1 VLLRPQGKGVHVDTL
16 IRVSGV
22 RLVRLDPRE
31 VGSFTLRETILAVKL
46 ELSGDD
52 GVLAPA
58 VEVQR
63 GLSQNECT
71 SVRDGGVIE
80 VTRGQILELSK
91 DGGVN
96 GTSDGGILGD
106 SGAAKVGLI
115 VGVLGTVP
123 VASEARRNII
133 VKGTSIVEET
143 TGINEG
149 TGISS
154 DGSGASES
162 VDSIGEGIDGI
173 GVVEGLGTKDL
184 EQESIAHQRRAIVNV
199 LIGLDNPDELLNGVV
214 KVELDLIGRG
224 TNRLITSELELS
236 DQILV
241 GVLGES
247 SALVSVQEDIVD
259 VQRGSNE

>member
-1 VLLRPQGKGVHVDTL
+1 VLLRPQGKGIHVDTL

-63 GLSQNECT
+63 GLSQNEGT

-80 VTRGQILELSK
+80 VTIGEIPELSK

-96 GTSDGGILGD
+96 QIRSSRIQGNSWAT
-106 SGAAKVGLI
+106 KVGLI

-123 VASEARRNII
+123 VSSEARRDVI
-133 VKGTSIVEET
+133 VKSTSIVEET

-149 TGISS
+149 TRVSS

-162 VDSIGEGIDGI
+162 VDSIGESIDGI
-173 GVVEGLGTKDL
+173 GVVEGLGTKNL
-184 EQESIAHQRRAIVNV
+184 EQESIAHQR
-199 LIGLDNPDELLNGVV
+199 
-214 KVELDLIGRG
+214 
-224 TNRLITSELELS
+224 
-236 DQILV
+236 
-241 GVLGES
+241 
-247 SALVSVQEDIVD
+247 
-259 VQRGSNE
+259 

>member
-1 VLLRPQGKGVHVDTL
+1 VTKNKLQGSIVNSGEVASSAGLVLLRPQGKGVHVDTL

-22 RLVRLDPRE
+22 RLVRLHPRE

-63 GLSQNECT
+63 GLSQNEGT

-80 VTRGQILELSK
+80 VTIGEIPELSK
-91 DGGVN
+91 DIGRDQ
-96 GTSDGGILGD
+96 TSSSRIQGN
-106 SGAAKVGLI
+106 SGAAEVGLI

-123 VASEARRNII
+123 VSSEARRDVI
-133 VKGTSIVEET
+133 VKSTSIVEET

-149 TGISS
+149 TRVSS

-162 VDSIGEGIDGI
+162 VDSIGEGINGV
-173 GVVEGLGTKDL
+173 GVVEGLGTENL
-184 EQESIAHQRRAIVNV
+184 EQESIAHQR
-199 LIGLDNPDELLNGVV
+199 
-214 KVELDLIGRG
+214 
-224 TNRLITSELELS
+224 
-236 DQILV
+236 
-241 GVLGES
+241 
-247 SALVSVQEDIVD
+247 
-259 VQRGSNE
+259 